1 MRELELKFSLPLSL
15 QQTLEREDDA
25 DTDARREQV
34 WSCYFDTPD
43 GALANARMAVR
54 VRRHGERWLQTVKA
68 DTGDRFERFEWERP
82 IAGPA
87 PEREALPPEDSPQGA
102 LAHRSF
108 GSWRPLFE
116 TDFERRSR
124 RLTPAP
130 GLVIELAQDV
140 GEVRC
145 GERRESIREVELE
158 CLEGT
163 RAAFFD
169 WAFAWATREQACL
182 LMPTKNERG
191 LRLAA
196 RLPLAPAAVKAGT
209 LAPAPGLAPGE
220 AAAAVLAGCLD
231 HACANIEPILA
242 SSAVEGPHQFRV
254 ALRRLRTAL
263 RFFDLRD
270 RDPAWAE
277 IDRTAS
283 ALADA
288 AGRVRDVDVFES
300 GLLRALRARFPGDAA
315 LETLSRALA
324 DAREAA
330 RMDLRRVLSGPGT
343 TRFVLQVL
351 ATTERL
357 ADPGERPILPGAD
370 FAAFAAARVDAMHSR
385 VRRRAMHAQDEAGWH
400 RTRIAVKNLRYA
412 VGFGA
417 AALPRRMDTGRAETL
432 LAGWQDRLGTGQ
444 DLAVARDVA
453 AGALARPGVPPEAA
467 IRATALIDGWRA
479 FGGASPAAPT
489 RDARRM
495 LKALRKALDA
505 KRSPRGRG
513 TARGDAASGAPARAA
528 TKGAASAGAARN
540 ADAATDD
547 TTQATLAKG
556 IPTDGRARGRDQAK
570 RSSAE
575 GVAAEGVAAGGHA
588 ADRQATD
595 GDIADVSDADV
606 NAPDAL
612 ATEDMTTPASVVDGQ
627 LADLPAADAP
637 ATGDT
642 PAAPGHRPEAHTDAA
657 HAQRGGRRNLPAA

>member
-15 QQTLEREDDA
+15 QQTLEREEGADA
-25 DTDARREQV
+25 DARRERV
-34 WSCYFDTPD
+34 WSRYYDTPD

-68 DTGDRFERFEWERP
+68 DTGDQFERFEWERP

-87 PEREALPPEDSPQGA
+87 PEREALPPEDLPQGA
-102 LAHRSF
+102 VAHRSF

-169 WAFAWATREQACL
+169 WALAWAGQEQACL

-196 RLPLAPAAVKAGT
+196 RLPLAPAAVKAAT
-209 LAPAPGLAPGE
+209 VAPAPDLPPGE
-220 AAAAVLAGCLD
+220 AAAAVLGGCLA

-300 GLLRALRARFPGDAA
+300 GLLRAMRARFPGDAA
-315 LETLSRALA
+315 LETLSRALT

-330 RMDLRRVLSGPGT
+330 RMDLRRLLSGPGT

-351 ATTERL
+351 AMSERL
-357 ADPGERPILPGAD
+357 AHPGEAPALPGQD
-370 FAAFAAARVDAMHSR
+370 FAAFAATRLDAMHAR
-385 VRRRAMHAQDEAGWH
+385 VRRRATRARNEADWH
-400 RTRIAVKNLRYA
+400 RARIAVKYLRYA
-412 VGFGA
+412 VEFGT
-417 AALPRRMDTGRAETL
+417 AALPRRVDAARIASL
-432 LAGWQDRLGTGQ
+432 LADWQDRLGAGQ
-444 DLAVARDVA
+444 DLAAARDVA
-453 AGALARPGVPPEAA
+453 ADALARPGVPPEAA

-479 FGGASPAAPT
+479 FGGSSHPSPE
-489 RDARRM
+489 RDARRV
-495 LKALRKALDA
+495 LKALREAFDA
-505 KRSPRGRG
+505 KRSTRGRG
-513 TARGDAASGAPARAA
+513 AGRTDPPRGEAKRPSVEEDEPGARANAADVDAGNAGSRHSDAGPA
-528 TKGAASAGAARN
+528 TEVPDTAVH
-540 ADAATDD
+540 ATDTPVND
-547 TTQATLAKG
+547 VE
-556 IPTDGRARGRDQAK
+556 PTDTPTTEAR
-570 RSSAE
+570 
-575 GVAAEGVAAGGHA
+575 
-588 ADRQATD
+588 ATD
-595 GDIADVSDADV
+595 G
-606 NAPDAL
+606 
-612 ATEDMTTPASVVDGQ
+612 TPGDGT
-627 LADLPAADAP
+627 P
-637 ATGDT
+637 GDGT
-642 PAAPGHRPEAHTDAA
+642 PGDPEHRQAERTDAA
-657 HAQRGGRRNLPAA
+657 PVQRGGRRKSPSA